1 MDTTTVKKISTVDEG
16 FYRLQTSE
24 NSNSLLPE
32 FPKLFA
38 WYSQHSSKP
47 PTIDNLPEFHV
58 WIVAKSLRT
67 PVAMRCRVWSEAIA
81 EIVLSCTSILESV
94 IEADR
99 LTNDLGVSLSDIYS
113 KLAES
118 AIIFGEGPK
127 AFKALQSLADQTDL
141 AAFRFLSAWTAFNI
155 DQLPDCIS
163 ECEKVNDPFA
173 PIHTLLGQA
182 YLESGMAADAIDSL
196 KVAIQLSPSD
206 PLPLVQLVKAYLVTG
221 IQVEAYRTIDKCR
234 KLLGP
239 NIEIECL
246 AAMSIMSGPSR
257 RDDFSEGTLAAL
269 ENFLILQ
276 PWDFEAF
283 SLAFELAAELNAKKW
298 AEKYAELVDL
308 SEIERPLDLAKQVAS
323 LLKKTGARHWHDIS
337 RLILDKTLAI
347 TTSSVALNH

>member
-1 MDTTTVKKISTVDEG
+1 MQS
-16 FYRLQTSE
+16 SE
-24 NSNSLLPE
+24 NSHSILPE

-38 WYSQHSSKP
+38 WYSAHQAKP

-58 WIVAKSLRT
+58 WIVAKSLRA
-67 PVAMRCRVWSEAIA
+67 PEASRCRLWAEAIE
-81 EIVLSCTSILESV
+81 EIINSCSSILESV
-94 IEADR
+94 IESDR

-118 AIIFGEGPK
+118 AIRYGEGQK

-155 DQLPDCIS
+155 DQLPACIA

-182 YLESGMAADAIDSL
+182 YLESGMAGDAIDSL
-196 KVAIQLSPSD
+196 KVAIQLAPSD

-221 IQVEAYRTIDKCR
+221 IQIEACRTVDQCR

-246 AAMSIMSGPSR
+246 AAMSIMAGPSR
-257 RDDFSEGTLAAL
+257 TEDFCQRTLIAL
-269 ENFLILQ
+269 EKHLSLQ

-283 SLAFELAAELNAKKW
+283 SLSMELAAELNMKNW
-298 AEKYAELVDL
+298 AEKYTQMVDL
-308 SEIERPLDLAKQVAS
+308 SEIERPLELAKQVAV
-323 LLKKTGARHWHDIS
+323 LLKKTGDRQWHDIS
-337 RLILDKTLAI
+337 RLIIDKTLALTKSFSPI
-347 TTSSVALNH
+347 KN